1 VVIKDGF
8 YIYYK
13 VRSKEMPSTQPSRE
27 RIPITVL
34 PVEERGLRRIEPSVE
49 VAVEVAE
56 QEVRRGGK
64 YRQMMQEQKA
74 PRKDNGNIGIAV
86 AVAMLVFVVGVAV
99 YENSDSILGKRP
111 SIETNLFWQQNSTE
125 VSGEDI
131 QESDTE
137 ASANQIEVEVIPG
150 N

>member
-1 VVIKDGF
+1 
-8 YIYYK
+8 
-13 VRSKEMPSTQPSRE
+13 
-27 RIPITVL
+27 
-34 PVEERGLRRIEPSVE
+34 
-49 VAVEVAE
+49 
-56 QEVRRGGK
+56 
-64 YRQMMQEQKA
+64 MMQEQKA